1 MMKLQHQSRKTPL
14 KHLLGAMAAATVL
27 VTVPAV
33 AARTQTKID
42 YLNAPFRQE
51 RILDWG
57 NRPNWSPDGRRIV
70 FTKDD
75 IIDGPAYEI
84 NVETRAVRCLT
95 CKFDK
100 AQFVTRIFYLPDDS
114 FLIEASPG
122 MTGGSGGGADASRT
136 ELFWM
141 SKDLATPVSLGT
153 SAMGDIA
160 INRTAE
166 PDGSVRIAWSA
177 IKDNGLQLVTGKL
190 SHDGKI
196 ASVGDVQGLYK
207 FQAGKPGPISIAEAY
222 EFVDGGK
229 AVMFWTVEPDTLN
242 GEMYKVDIA
251 TKAISKVYASPA
263 HNETHTFPD
272 ERFGLEE
279 SNLLSDPDGP
289 YRGASGLGKGGLGF
303 FMQMKG
309 VPQAAQAAAANADK
323 GFDLA
328 VVTMD
333 GKSRRQLTKLGAQGG
348 QAHQSIASPDGRRIA
363 YAVKD
368 PEGKSG
374 QPVGL
379 YIGTFD
385 R

>member
-1 MMKLQHQSRKTPL
+1 MKT
-14 KHLLGAMAAATVL
+14 KHHSKQAPAKCLLRVAAAAAVL
-27 VTVPAV
+27 IAASSEAAPAPLGV
-33 AARTQTKID
+33 D
-42 YLNAPFRQE
+42 YLTAPFRQE

-57 NRPNWSPDGRRIV
+57 NRPNWSADGRRIV

-75 IIDGPAYEI
+75 IVDGPAYE
-84 NVETRAVRCLT
+84 VDVKTRKVRCLT

-114 FLIEASPG
+114 FLIEATPG
-122 MTGGSGGGADASRT
+122 MTGGSGGGADAGRT
-136 ELFWM
+136 ELLWM

-160 INRTAE
+160 ISRTADG
-166 PDGSVRIAWSA
+166 DGSVRIAWSA
-177 IKDNGLQLVTGKL
+177 IKDKGLQLVTGKL
-190 SHDGKI
+190 SHDGRTARI
-196 ASVGDVQGLYK
+196 SDVQGLYE
-207 FQAGKPGPISIAEAY
+207 FQAGKAGPISIAEAY
-222 EFVDGGK
+222 EFVDHGK
-229 AVMFWTVEPDTLN
+229 AVMFWTVELNTLD

-251 TKAISKVYASPA
+251 TKAITKIYASPA

-289 YRGASGLGKGGLGF
+289 YRGISGLGKGGLSF

-309 VPQAAQAAAANADK
+309 IPQAAQRAAENADK

-333 GKSRRQLTKLGAQGG
+333 GQSRRQLTKLSPLGA
-348 QAHQSIASPDGRRIA
+348 QAHQSVASPDGRRIA

-368 PEGKSG
+368 PQGKSG

-379 YIGTFD
+379 YVGTFGK
-385 R
+385 